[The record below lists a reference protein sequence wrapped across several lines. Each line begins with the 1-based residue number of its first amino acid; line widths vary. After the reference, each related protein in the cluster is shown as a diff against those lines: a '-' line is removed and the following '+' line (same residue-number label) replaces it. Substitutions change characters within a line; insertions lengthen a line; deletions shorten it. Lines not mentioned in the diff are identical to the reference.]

1 LFVGLSIQHMGNLC
15 PKNTRVFL
23 AEKTRRFLLRKSVCF
38 GNTKHTHLI
47 STRSRSNG
55 HNKNALKIEK
65 KINLIYK
72 KTIQVVVLIFNMLS
86 CFFEKNRCRTL
97 EST

>member
-1 LFVGLSIQHMGNLC
+1 M
-15 PKNTRVFL
+15 PKNTRVFV
-23 AEKTRRFLLRKSVCF
+23 AEKTHIFLLRKTVCF

-65 KINLIYK
+65 K
-72 KTIQVVVLIFNMLS
+72 
-86 CFFEKNRCRTL
+86 
-97 EST
+97 

>member
-1 LFVGLSIQHMGNLC
+1 MGNLC

-23 AEKTRRFLLRKSVCF
+23 AEKTHIFLLRKSVCF
-38 GNTKHTHLI
+38 VNTKHTHLI

-72 KTIQVVVLIFNMLS
+72 KTIQVAVLIFNMLS
-86 CFFEKNRCRTL
+86 CFFLRKIDVEHF
-97 EST
+97 

>member
-1 LFVGLSIQHMGNLC
+1 MSFISKETNGS
-15 PKNTRVFL
+15 
-23 AEKTRRFLLRKSVCF
+23 LRKSVCF

-55 HNKNALKIEK
+55 HNKNALKIKK

-72 KTIQVVVLIFNMLS
+72 KQYKLL
-86 CFFEKNRCRTL
+86 C
-97 EST
+97 